1 MDSARNLF
9 KKYKNKL
16 RKDNVYY
23 TYKRNPDFRGTQIAL
38 NSELIQSIHTGLGL
52 RENGETGPL
61 LSFICFTVHGKY

>member
-23 TYKRNPDFRGTQIAL
+23 TYKRSPDFRGTQIAL

-52 RENGETGPL
+52 REMEKQVRYFCL
-61 LSFICFTVHGKY
+61 ICFTVHGKY